1 MSSVNKLQAKIF
13 AVLDGSEY
21 SKVSRFIEFFIV
33 AIVVLNVLVII
44 LESVQT
50 INQRFG
56 TAFFYFEVFQCLQ
69 VVFQFQ

>member
-1 MSSVNKLQAKIF
+1 MNSANTLQVKIF
-13 AVLDGSEY
+13 KLLDGSEY
-21 SKVSRFIEFFIV
+21 SKISRFIEFFIV

-56 TAFFYFEVFQCLQ
+56 TAFFLF
-69 VVFQFQ
+69 